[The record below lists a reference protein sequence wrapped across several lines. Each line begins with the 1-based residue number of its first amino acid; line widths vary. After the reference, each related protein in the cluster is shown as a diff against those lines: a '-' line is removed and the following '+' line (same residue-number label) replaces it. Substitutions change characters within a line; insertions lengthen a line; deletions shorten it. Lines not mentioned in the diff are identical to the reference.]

1 MKKSFLLLTS
11 TLLMFQFSTLGQSL
25 RYGFVGGLQTSSMTF
40 SNGSGVSLNTGG
52 RFGFNI
58 GGIAEYGLTEN
69 IFFSPQI
76 TLSTKGANIIGSRN
90 FNLSLTYLEIPL
102 YGIYKYEVGNGKIL
116 GGFGPYIGIAISG
129 KNTDNEVLEFGS
141 NETDDLRRTDFG
153 LGFKAGYE
161 LTESNLTICLFYN
174 TGLRNLNPSTSQDVT
189 IKNSTLGL
197 SIAYFIGN

>member
-11 TLLMFQFSTLGQSL
+11 TLLMFQFSTFGQSL

-40 SNGSGVSLNTGG
+40 SDGSGVSLNTSG
-52 RFGFNI
+52 RFGINI

-76 TLSTKGANIIGSRN
+76 VLSTKGVNNIGGLN
-90 FNLSLTYLEIPL
+90 FDLNLTYLEIPL

-129 KNTDNEVLEFGS
+129 KNSDNEVLKFGS
-141 NETDDLRRTDFG
+141 NANDNLRRTDFG
-153 LGFKAGYE
+153 LSFKAGYE
-161 LTESNLTICLFYN
+161 LTESNLTVCLFYN
-174 TGLRNLNPSTSQDVT
+174 TGLRSLNPRTNDLTV
-189 IKNSTLGL
+189 KNSTLGL
-197 SIAYFIGN
+197 SVAYFIGN